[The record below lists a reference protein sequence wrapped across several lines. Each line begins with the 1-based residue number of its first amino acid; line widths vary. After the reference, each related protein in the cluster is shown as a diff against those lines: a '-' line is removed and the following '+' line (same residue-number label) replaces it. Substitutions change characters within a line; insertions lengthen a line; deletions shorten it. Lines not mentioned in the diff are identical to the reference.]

1 MSPLFYIVLA
11 LMVGFFALSIYMMK
25 THAGLRHKHALAVFS
40 LFLSIACAI
49 ALLFIADVFGLRKS
63 KGPDIHLN
71 DYEAARAY
79 TVGRY
84 IAQTWPGSKLI
95 LVGAL
100 TLDGSKGL
108 NEVYEA
114 ALKKGL
120 GPDASIVAVEY
131 IKKKKNK
138 KGREVLD
145 INNKD
150 FSKLV
155 RKYPECDMLVTTTGF
170 PWGIDKTHLWKD
182 AETGSIILIILNGDI
197 RPFRSAIKA
206 GIISAAISYRPWW
219 TFDPKFPEDPFEKF
233 KQRYILIT
241 KDNADEL
248 WRRYKRRL
256 FWN

>member
-1 MSPLFYIVLA
+1 MSPLFYAVLA
-11 LMVGFFALSIYMMK
+11 LMAVLFALSVYMMK
-25 THAGLRHKHALAVFS
+25 SHAGDRRKHTLSVLS
-40 LFLSIACAI
+40 LFLSIVCAA

-84 IAQTWPGSKLI
+84 IAQTWPGAKLL

-100 TLDGSKGL
+100 SLEGEKGL
-108 NEVYEA
+108 NEVYEE

-120 GPDASIVAVEY
+120 GPDASIIAAEY

-138 KGREVLD
+138 KGHEVLD
-145 INNKD
+145 ISNKD

-155 RKYPECDMLVTTTGF
+155 RKYPECNMLVTATGF
-170 PWGIDKTHLWKD
+170 PWGIDKTPLWKD
-182 AETGSIILIILNGDI
+182 AETGSITLIILNGDI
-197 RPFRSAIKA
+197 RPFRNAIKA
-206 GIISAAISYRPWW
+206 GIISAAVSYRPWW
-219 TFDPKFPEDPFEKF
+219 TFDPKVPEDSFEKF
-233 KQRYILIT
+233 KQRYLLIT
-241 KDNADEL
+241 RENADEL
-248 WRRYKRRL
+248 WKLYKRRL